1 MKLSEIASD
10 SIINVLVSKEDSS
23 ISLTTT
29 MAFYD
34 EDILFVNPFMYEDN
48 LVSFDAPDLAVE
60 MMAVRENEVPYYWK
74 RVHIGVMKI
83 DGKLYHAIS
92 TRHTG
97 VRLNRRNSFR
107 VFVGEEGSAF
117 QPRFGDRLPIIVKD
131 ISATGI
137 GFIVQG
143 IDEDYFSPGDQ
154 VHINY
159 IDKEER
165 FGIDV
170 VGRVVRHTPTEKGIL
185 YGCSFTKVYPQIN
198 KYVTEKQIHSR
209 KKRTLEAFM
218 NRPDKI

>member
-1 MKLSEIASD
+1 MRLSEIAAD
-10 SIINVLVSKEDSS
+10 SIINVLVSKDESS

-34 EDILFVNPFMYEDN
+34 EDLLFVNPFMYEDN
-48 LVSFDAPDLAVE
+48 IVSFDVPDLNVE
-60 MMAVRENEVPYYWK
+60 MMVVRENEVPYYWK
-74 RVHIGVMKI
+74 RVHVGLMKI
-83 DGKLYHAIS
+83 DGNTYHAIS
-92 TRHTG
+92 SRHTG

-117 QPRFGDRLPIIVKD
+117 QARGGEKLPIIVKD

-137 GFIVQG
+137 GFLVQG
-143 IDEDYFSPGDQ
+143 IDEDYFDMGEQ

-170 VGRVVRHTPTEKGIL
+170 VGRVVRTSRTDKGTL
-185 YGCSFTKVYPQIN
+185 YGCSFSKVYPQIN
-198 KYVTEKQIHSR
+198 KYVTDKQLHKR
-209 KKRTLEAFM
+209 KHKSTPLSFDRK
-218 NRPDKI
+218 DK

>member
-1 MKLSEIASD
+1 MKLSEIAAD

-34 EDILFVNPFMYEDN
+34 EDLLFVEPFMYEDN
-48 LVSFDAPDLAVE
+48 IVSFDVPDLSVE
-60 MMAVRENEVPYYWK
+60 MMVVRENEVPYYWK
-74 RVHIGVMKI
+74 RVHVGVVKI
-83 DGKLYHAIS
+83 DGKTYHAIS
-92 TRHTG
+92 SRHTG

-117 QPRFGDRLPIIVKD
+117 QTRTGERFPVIIKD

-137 GFIVQG
+137 GFLLQG
-143 IDEDYFSPGDQ
+143 VDEDYFSPGDQ

-170 VGRVVRHTPTEKGIL
+170 VGRVVRSFETDKGIL
-185 YGCSFTKVYPQIN
+185 YGCSFSKVYPQIN
-198 KYVTEKQIHSR
+198 KYVTNKQIHKR
-209 KKRTLEAFM
+209 KHKSVPL
-218 NRPDKI
+218 P

>member
-1 MKLSEIASD
+1 MKLSEIAPD

-34 EDILFVNPFMYEDN
+34 EDILFVNPFLYEDN
-48 LVSFDAPDLAVE
+48 IVSFDVPDLNVE
-60 MMAVRENEVPYYWK
+60 MMVVRENEVPYYWK
-74 RVHIGVMKI
+74 RVHVGIMKI
-83 DGKLYHAIS
+83 DGNTYHAIS
-92 TRHTG
+92 SRHAG

-107 VFVGEEGSAF
+107 VFVGEEGSAQF
-117 QPRFGDRLPIIVKD
+117 QLRGGDKLPILVKD

-137 GFIVQG
+137 GFLVQG
-143 IDEDYFSPGDQ
+143 DDDEYFQPGDQ

-170 VGRVVRHTPTEKGIL
+170 VGRVVRSTSTEKGRL
-185 YGCSFTKVYPQIN
+185 YGCSFSKVYPQIN
-198 KYVTEKQIHSR
+198 KYVTDKQIH
-209 KKRTLEAFM
+209 KKKSKGLPAFM
-218 NRPDKI
+218 DKK